1 MSDMRDAKQVA
12 GHNQTQVAHLKVH
25 SLGLRMKNIVHVQS
39 GLFKEVLNDTGGG
52 LGMRHDIG

>member
-25 SLGLRMKNIVHVQS
+25 YLGLRMIHVQP

-52 LGMRHDIG
+52 LGMRHDVG